1 MILTYSRMSTIIR
14 RVDRLLKMYVI
25 CFLSV
30 YPIGNYDLYF
40 QPALSKDIS
49 KFLKELNFKESEPQ
63 AAGKQKAEK
72 SQKPAKK
79 QKKSDLQKEKTE
91 TVAEPTQRAEKLQKS
106 KKQKKGHAQQYEE
119 PASKPEPV
127 VEVLKVQLPTKVSFN
142 PKSNF
147 ICQPIALWHTT
158 VPRLPPSS
166 TTPPPISPSQLSTLT
181 SKATDLHYAD
191 TRTFQTSSSSNASSS
206 EANFLSKIIQSGTL
220 SDRLSALT
228 LLVQSSPIHNTK
240 ALETLKGMAERGK
253 GKGGRDESLKALRCV
268 VDWWVGG
275 GAPDRK
281 LK

>member
-1 MILTYSRMSTIIR
+1 MVLLSSYSLN
-14 RVDRLLKMYVI
+14 D
-25 CFLSV
+25 
-30 YPIGNYDLYF
+30 YDLKF

-49 KFLKELNFKESEPQ
+49 KFLKELNFDESETQ
-63 AAGKQKAEK
+63 QTGKQKPEK
-72 SQKPAKK
+72 SAKK
-79 QKKSDLQKEKTE
+79 PKKSGSHKGKAEIHPEPTQDALKPQKEKGK
-91 TVAEPTQRAEKLQKS
+91 KL
-106 KKQKKGHAQQYEE
+106 KKGRVQNDVESTV
-119 PASKPEPV
+119 SKPEPPIDTP
-127 VEVLKVQLPTKVSFN
+127 KVQLPTKVSFN
-142 PKSNF
+142 PTSNF

-158 VPRLPPSS
+158 VPRLPPSP
-166 TTPPPISPSQLSTLT
+166 TTPPSVSPSQLSALT
-181 SKATDLHYAD
+181 SKATNLHHAD
-191 TRTFQTSSSSNASSS
+191 TRTFQTSSSSNSSSS

>member
-1 MILTYSRMSTIIR
+1 MYVMIL
-14 RVDRLLKMYVI
+14 LLI
-25 CFLSV
+25 HSLD
-30 YPIGNYDLYF
+30 NYDPSF

-49 KFLKELNFKESEPQ
+49 KFLKELNFDESEPQ
-63 AAGKQKAEK
+63 QAGKQKPEK
-72 SQKPAKK
+72 SAKK
-79 QKKSDLQKEKTE
+79 QKKSGRHKEKSE
-91 TVAEPTQRAEKLQKS
+91 ALPEPTKEADKPQKGKKEKKSRAQNDV
-106 KKQKKGHAQQYEE
+106 E
-119 PASKPEPV
+119 PLIPKPEPPADV
-127 VEVLKVQLPTKVSFN
+127 PKVQLPTKVSFN

-158 VPRLPPSS
+158 IPRLSPSS
-166 TTPPPISPSQLSTLT
+166 TTPPSVSPSQLSAFT
-181 SKATDLHYAD
+181 SKASDLHYAD
-191 TRTFQTSSSSNASSS
+191 TRTFQTSSSSNSSSS

>member
-1 MILTYSRMSTIIR
+1 
-14 RVDRLLKMYVI
+14 MYVV
-25 CFLSV
+25 FLLSMFSLD
-30 YPIGNYDLYF
+30 NRDLYL
-40 QPALSKDIS
+40 QPALSKDVS
-49 KFLKELNFKESEPQ
+49 KFLKELNLDESEREPQ
-63 AAGKQKAEK
+63 VAGKQKAEK

-79 QKKSDLQKEKTE
+79 QKKSGPQKEATE
-91 TVAEPTQRAEKLQKS
+91 TVAELTEKAEKLQKL
-106 KKQKKGHAQQYEE
+106 KKQKKGRAQHGEE
-119 PASKPEPV
+119 LVLPKPEPV
-127 VEVLKVQLPTKVSFN
+127 VEVPKVRLPTKVPFN

-147 ICQPIALWHTT
+147 VCQPIALWHTT
-158 VPRLPPSS
+158 VPQLPPSL

-181 SKATDLHYAD
+181 SKATDLHHAD
-191 TRTFQTSSSSNASSS
+191 TRTFQISSSSNSSSS
-206 EANFLSKIIQSGTL
+206 EANFLTKIIQSGTL